1 MDESHSDLAD
11 TVSWFKRVTPSM
23 VEAFQIAGWVV
34 EPVAPSHHDAHCV
47 LMRFAG
53 KGDPENAPRMPV
65 GSRVWCGR
73 AIRLPC
79 GDGASSHAEV
89 HGC

>member
-65 GSRVWCGR
+65 GKPRVVRKSYPPLMRRWGK
-73 AIRLPC
+73 
-79 GDGASSHAEV
+79 
-89 HGC
+89 